1 MYLWRGNHMN
11 HVTWD
16 LSSHSRR
23 ASKDWHSN
31 DETTRITL
39 PTAIPTNK
47 STQVIDMTGDY
58 GDTVVYLLRRCT
70 SHGTKH
76 TTDEQDTATER

>member
-1 MYLWRGNHMN
+1 MN

-23 ASKDWHSN
+23 ASNDWLSN
-31 DETTRITL
+31 DEIAKMTL
-39 PTAIPTNK
+39 PTAIPTI

-58 GDTVVYLLRRCT
+58 GDTVV
-70 SHGTKH
+70 
-76 TTDEQDTATER
+76 